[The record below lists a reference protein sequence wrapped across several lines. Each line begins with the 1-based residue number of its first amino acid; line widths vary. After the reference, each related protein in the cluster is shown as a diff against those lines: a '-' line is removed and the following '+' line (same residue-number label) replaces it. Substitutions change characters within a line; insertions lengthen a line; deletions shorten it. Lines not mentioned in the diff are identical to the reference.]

1 MYVYVT
7 TAEGTLKGVVDIREL
22 IQNRSDETL
31 RNIMTE
37 QIVTLAPT
45 DTLADAASEFSKY
58 GFRALPMVDEDRK
71 LLGVVRYK
79 DLLAVMQ

>member
-7 TAEGTLKGVVDIREL
+7 REDGTLKGVIDIREL
-22 IQNRSDETL
+22 IQAKSDETSS
-31 RNIMTE
+31 NIMTE

-58 GFRALPMVDEDRK
+58 GFRALPMVDESRT
-71 LLGVVRYK
+71 LLGVIRYK
-79 DLLAVMQ
+79 DLLSVMQ